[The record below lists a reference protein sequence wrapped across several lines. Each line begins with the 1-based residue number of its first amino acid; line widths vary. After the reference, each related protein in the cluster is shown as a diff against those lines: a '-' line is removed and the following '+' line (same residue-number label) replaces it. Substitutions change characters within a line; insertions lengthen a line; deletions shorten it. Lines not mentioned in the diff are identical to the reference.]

1 MDIGEIGNI
10 FSLGNVFDSSIKVI
24 GILGTIV
31 YFIYTIVLIKQ
42 IKTMK
47 ETVLVK
53 DGGLLQLLGYAQV
66 IVAILLILYSFF
78 L

>member
-1 MDIGEIGNI
+1 MDIGEINNIFSFGNI
-10 FSLGNVFDSSIKVI
+10 FDLSVKVI

-31 YFIYTIVLIKQ
+31 YSMYTIVLIKQ
-42 IKTMK
+42 IKIMK

-53 DGGLLQLLGYAQV
+53 DGGLLLLLGYAQV
-66 IVAILLILYSFF
+66 VMAILLILYSFF